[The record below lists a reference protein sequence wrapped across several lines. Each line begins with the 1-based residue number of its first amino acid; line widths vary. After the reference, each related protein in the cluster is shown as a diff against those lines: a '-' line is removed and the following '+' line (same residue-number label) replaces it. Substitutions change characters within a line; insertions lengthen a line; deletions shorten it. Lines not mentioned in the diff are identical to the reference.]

1 MEHSAFRDPPRRRG
15 TLGKLVATA
24 MAIVDRQGL
33 VEIGK
38 SIVELIALI
47 ALNRADDCRH
57 IIDRRVDVV
66 D

>member
-1 MEHSAFRDPPRRRG
+1 M
-15 TLGKLVATA
+15 V
-24 MAIVDRQGL
+24 AIVDRLGL
-33 VEIGK
+33 VEIGR
-38 SIVELIALI
+38 SIVRLIAPI

>member
-1 MEHSAFRDPPRRRG
+1 
-15 TLGKLVATA
+15 

-66 D
+66 N